1 MQVLELLNLT
11 FWIDENIKKNAV
23 AQKYQELQ
31 SILQQNVT
39 TRNNQ
44 P

>member
-23 AQKYQELQ
+23 AQKYQK
-31 SILQQNVT
+31 ITIYT
-39 TRNNQ
+39 TTKCYH
-44 P
+44 